1 MNKNKVLAKEVPY
14 KGVLRRLSMQ
24 IMELETSYEILG
36 EILKESS
43 TDLTTDF
50 GRGYLEGQMK
60 VQLEQIRELENLKR
74 LMLDDILNDEL
85 QEEQGEGLNE

>member
-1 MNKNKVLAKEVPY
+1 MDKNKVLAKGVSY

-43 TDLTTDF
+43 TDLTADF

-74 LMLDDILNDEL
+74 LMLDDILSEKL